1 MIACGLARYGLKEE
15 VLRITEALFDVSL
28 FVDLH
33 RLPELFCGF
42 IRRPGEG
49 PTLYPIACAPQ
60 AWAAASVFLL
70 IQSCL
75 GLGISAAESRLYFS
89 HPVLPPFL
97 SKLQVHNLQ
106 VGEASVDL
114 LLLRHGHD
122 VGINVLRREGKLAI
136 TMVK

>member
-1 MIACGLARYGLKEE
+1 MPACSSICTGCPSCFADSFAGRAKAR
-15 VLRITEALFDVSL
+15 RSTRSRA
-28 FVDLH
+28 
-33 RLPELFCGF
+33 R
-42 IRRPGEG
+42 
-49 PTLYPIACAPQ
+49 PQ

-75 GLGISAAESRLYFS
+75 GLGISAPENRLYFS

-97 SKLQVHNLQ
+97 SKLQVHNLR

-114 LLLRHGHD
+114 MLLRHGLD
-122 VGINVLRREGKLAI
+122 VGINVLRREGKLEI